1 MPRNVGP
8 ELQSLLGGPKLAG
21 LRKRLRRR
29 YELAAGGQEIVAFQ
43 VGNLEPEEHNLLS
56 GMMGRKTRRSHSI
69 RVDVAV
75 IDLKMRNAGIADS
88 LRDALERLDGPIV
101 LDDDVR
107 DALIARWSLTF
118 ASVGEERLGRYLRT
132 PQGMLLVKRLS
143 ESPESAVLILRQAE
157 AVMRRLPEKGMPR
170 AQLAAEVLGDAHAMD
185 NGKPAATIVLA
196 AWRQTVE
203 RPAEDKA
210 LDERER
216 IRDKWASA
224 GVLVNEL
231 AKPALFL
238 NLPFAERDEA
248 VPLGE
253 PEYISLRRLLRNP
266 PSWNVEG
273 RDVFVCENANLLAI
287 IADRLG
293 KDCPPLICT
302 DGMPA
307 AAQRKLMSQMSAAG
321 ASMAY
326 HGDFDWAGIV
336 IGNYVMREF
345 KALPWRYGAA
355 EYALAAATAARPGL
369 ILEEPQVVATW
380 DGGLV
385 PAMKEHGIAI
395 AEEAVAASL
404 IDDLQK
410 VAATVTK

>member
-1 MPRNVGP
+1 
-8 ELQSLLGGPKLAG
+8 
-21 LRKRLRRR
+21 
-29 YELAAGGQEIVAFQ
+29 
-43 VGNLEPEEHNLLS
+43 
-56 GMMGRKTRRSHSI
+56 
-69 RVDVAV
+69 
-75 IDLKMRNAGIADS
+75 
-88 LRDALERLDGPIV
+88 
-101 LDDDVR
+101 
-107 DALIARWSLTF
+107 
-118 ASVGEERLGRYLRT
+118 
-132 PQGMLLVKRLS
+132 
-143 ESPESAVLILRQAE
+143 
-157 AVMRRLPEKGMPR
+157 MPR